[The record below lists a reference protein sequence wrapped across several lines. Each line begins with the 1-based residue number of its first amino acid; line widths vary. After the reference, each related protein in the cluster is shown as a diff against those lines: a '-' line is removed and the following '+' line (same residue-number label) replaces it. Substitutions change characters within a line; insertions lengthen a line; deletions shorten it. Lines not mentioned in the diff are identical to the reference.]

1 MRVIS
6 KEFASRTRRCR
17 SARRPPPARV
27 HPCFPAEIKSAKAT
41 SSVRSC
47 GTVIPK
53 SKARPLGPPRRHPP
67 RHLELSLD
75 PTRPKK
81 GTRWRRTGTRGPAPG
96 RRAARPGLGRPQDS
110 GRNRGQEG
118 KRGVGVGGESR
129 RTRADKSAP
138 KFPRLHRPR
147 PKRPPVRPGPPPRV
161 RPTPPPAARPGP
173 ALTCGGLGGGA
184 RGRRGAQPQ
193 PEVQRRPEHARAQQH
208 QPVSHWPPPP
218 APPRAPV
225 ARRALPRPGGGQGT
239 CRGGGRRPC
248 DGSRR
253 SRRRPGASRFP
264 AASLG
269 TSDAGGGGPWAAG
282 APPLAGPPHA
292 PHPAPPPSLS
302 LAPAPLLVSR
312 LAPRQPAGSWSP
324 APGPG
329 GRRTSGPEVQKLHF
343 PETHALACVTRRARR
358 RRRRSYT
365 EHAHSPLL
373 YHLASLQ
380 GFGGGDAEELPP
392 RRLGSPHPLA
402 AEVAPPWRRPKEL
415 EEPAVFSRAD
425 AACRTKPGSCGPPT
439 RPDTAS
445 LR

>member
-147 PKRPPVRPGPPPRV
+147 MKRPPVRPGPPPRV

-302 LAPAPLLVSR
+302 LAPPLYLCSVSR
-312 LAPRQPAGSWSP
+312 PASLLGVGVLLLAQAGG
-324 APGPG
+324 AP
-329 GRRTSGPEVQKLHF
+329 V
-343 PETHALACVTRRARR
+343 V
-358 RRRRSYT
+358 RRSRNYISQKPT
-365 EHAHSPLL
+365 LS
-373 YHLASLQ
+373 LASL
-380 GFGGGDAEELPP
+380 GGRGGVAGGPTLSMRIPP
-392 RRLGSPHPLA
+392 FFTTSPPSKA
-402 AEVAPPWRRPKEL
+402 L
-415 EEPAVFSRAD
+415 EEGMPRSS
-425 AACRTKPGSCGPPT
+425 PLGGWGPPT
-439 RPDTAS
+439 PL
-445 LR
+445 LRR